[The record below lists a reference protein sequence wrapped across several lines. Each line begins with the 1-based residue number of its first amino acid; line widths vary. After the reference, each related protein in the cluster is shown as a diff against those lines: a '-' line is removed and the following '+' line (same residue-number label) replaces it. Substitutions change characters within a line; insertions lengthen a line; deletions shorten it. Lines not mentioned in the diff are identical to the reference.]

1 VRFVVLH
8 PNQCASMVRTRED
21 SFFKI
26 HSAVAEHFPLLLL
39 LLLVSFFLRFS
50 PLTRDLSREISAVS
64 VKFTTIVSPVSGED
78 YAQASLSAVDQKEP
92 KYRKKFKHVN
102 DAASDLQPFE
112 KRLQVRY
119 DFPVSTPAGYEAPQ
133 FVCGQ
138 HAFLYRL
145 TYF

>member
-1 VRFVVLH
+1 MRFVVLH

-39 LLLVSFFLRFS
+39 LLLASCFLRFS
-50 PLTRDLSREISAVS
+50 PLTGDLSREISAVS

-119 DFPVSTPAGYEAPQ
+119 HFPVSTLAGYEAPQ